1 MSTELR
7 YFGPVG
13 VHLKKLMSWLEFS
26 PRACSAKIGV
36 RRGNLKRRW
45 AILACS
51 TAAIVR
57 QHRVRDGKMC
67 IYMIVL
73 IFNAE
78 AKRLSFSSPG
88 DKMIKWQ
95 QYVLISKNLEC
106 WGQTACF
113 ILWPKVNMMH
123 KMYLKAVSSD
133 ISSLGKQMIWLWG
146 RSTAVHC
153 LVVVEGKS

>member
-1 MSTELR
+1 MSPKKR
-7 YFGPVG
+7 YFGPLG
-13 VHLKKLMSWLEFS
+13 VDLKKPYVLIRIFS
-26 PRACSAKIGV
+26 KSLQCQDWSKKRQSKAQMGNSCLQY
-36 RRGNLKRRW
+36 RRH
-45 AILACS
+45 CS
-51 TAAIVR
+51 TT
-57 QHRVRDGKMC
+57 HRVRDGKMC

-78 AKRLSFSSPG
+78 AMRLSFSSPG

-133 ISSLGKQMIWLWG
+133 ISSLGKQMIRLW
-146 RSTAVHC
+146 RISTVW
-153 LVVVEGKS
+153 

>member
-1 MSTELR
+1 MSPEQG
-7 YFGPVG
+7 YFGPLG
-13 VHLKKLMSWLEFS
+13 VDLKKSNFLIRIFS
-26 PRACSAKIGV
+26 KSLQCQDWSKKRQSKAQMGNSCLQY
-36 RRGNLKRRW
+36 RRH
-45 AILACS
+45 CS
-51 TAAIVR
+51 TT
-57 QHRVRDGKMC
+57 HRVRDGKMC

-133 ISSLGKQMIWLWG
+133 ISSLGKQMIRLW
-146 RSTAVHC
+146 RISTVW
-153 LVVVEGKS
+153 